1 MLNFSFLCFCYHS
14 LKMFSKVSVVDLFI
28 LETCNFQIWEGSY
41 YQCKEITWMTVQNI
55 NGNRI
60 CLYNVCAV
68 FICFSLYL
76 TLWLICIFPIA
87 VALNYGIFRRKD
99 FNETAQ
105 YIMFY
110 DMGATSTSAAVV
122 SYQLVKTKEKGY
134 VETNPQLSI
143 IGVG

>member
-1 MLNFSFLCFCYHS
+1 MKFVLYSYLFVSFFI
-14 LKMFSKVSVVDLFI
+14 SVIDI
-28 LETCNFQIWEGSY
+28 LP
-41 YQCKEITWMTVQNI
+41 V
-55 NGNRI
+55 
-60 CLYNVCAV
+60 
-68 FICFSLYL
+68 
-76 TLWLICIFPIA
+76 A

-110 DMGATSTSAAVV
+110 DMGATSTSAAIV

-134 VETNPQLSI
+134 VETSPQLSI

>member
-1 MLNFSFLCFCYHS
+1 MCSCRNFLYDDLALQVCSFVCY
-14 LKMFSKVSVVDLFI
+14 LV
-28 LETCNFQIWEGSY
+28 
-41 YQCKEITWMTVQNI
+41 
-55 NGNRI
+55 
-60 CLYNVCAV
+60 
-68 FICFSLYL
+68 
-76 TLWLICIFPIA
+76 LWLIYTLYIA

-110 DMGATSTSAAVV
+110 DMGATSTSATIV

>member
-1 MLNFSFLCFCYHS
+1 MN
-14 LKMFSKVSVVDLFI
+14 VSEQAIYLFI
-28 LETCNFQIWEGSY
+28 VSSL
-41 YQCKEITWMTVQNI
+41 
-55 NGNRI
+55 
-60 CLYNVCAV
+60 AV
-68 FICFSLYL
+68 L
-76 TLWLICIFPIA
+76 LIYILHIA

-110 DMGATSTSAAVV
+110 DMGATSTTATVV

>member
-1 MLNFSFLCFCYHS
+1 MCSCRNLLYDDFVLRVHSFVCYLVLC
-14 LKMFSKVSVVDLFI
+14 L
-28 LETCNFQIWEGSY
+28 TC
-41 YQCKEITWMTVQNI
+41 T
-55 NGNRI
+55 
-60 CLYNVCAV
+60 LY
-68 FICFSLYL
+68 
-76 TLWLICIFPIA
+76 IA

-110 DMGATSTSAAVV
+110 DMGATSTSATIV

>member
-1 MLNFSFLCFCYHS
+1 MSAP
-14 LKMFSKVSVVDLFI
+14 
-28 LETCNFQIWEGSY
+28 ERT
-41 YQCKEITWMTVQNI
+41 
-55 NGNRI
+55 
-60 CLYNVCAV
+60 V
-68 FICFSLYL
+68 FICSFFSSLAVL
-76 TLWLICIFPIA
+76 LIHILHIA

-110 DMGATSTSAAVV
+110 DMGATSTTATIV